1 MEVDEIRRR
10 VNELAWYHRIDLGHG
25 IVTPGL
31 SVTKPLSDEELPP
44 FEGKSV
50 LDIGAW
56 DGLYSFRAERAGAKR
71 VVALD
76 HYVWGINMAARQAYW
91 EECASRHMLPDHSR
105 DLTDFWDESLPG
117 RKGFD
122 LARAVLDSSV
132 ESVVD
137 DYMTM
142 DLDRLGTFDVVLYL
156 GVLYHMTEP
165 MTALRR
171 VRALT
176 AEVAVVETVAIQVL
190 AQPEASL
197 LAFYPGNELWDADFG
212 DWFAPTEAAL
222 VGMCK
227 AVGFSRVEVVRG
239 PPAVPSWRARLRRT
253 VRNPLITY
261 RATVLAY
268 V

>member
-1 MEVDEIRRR
+1 M
-10 VNELAWYHRIDLGHG
+10 
-25 IVTPGL
+25 
-31 SVTKPLSDEELPP
+31 
-44 FEGKSV
+44 
-50 LDIGAW
+50 
-56 DGLYSFRAERAGAKR
+56 
-71 VVALD
+71 ALD

-91 EECASRHMLPDHSR
+91 EECASRRVLPDHSR

-142 DLDRLGTFDVVLYL
+142 DRDRLGTFDVVLYL

-176 AEVAVVETVAIQVL
+176 AEVGVVETVAIQVL
-190 AQPEASL
+190 AQPDASL
-197 LAFYPGNELWDADFG
+197 LAFYPGERALGRGLGRLVRADRSG
-212 DWFAPTEAAL
+212 ACRNVQGRGLEP
-222 VGMCK
+222 G
-227 AVGFSRVEVVRG
+227 GSR
-239 PPAVPSWRARLRRT
+239 T
-253 VRNPLITY
+253 
-261 RATVLAY
+261 RATRCTFLARTRR
-268 V
+268 VSAAVAGSSPAAPHFSAHSNPERRRVAERTTAQVAEREVDRVANGSAG